1 MVMRAHELAGTKR
14 FLKYKRRHMNT
25 QGSSTFLNQMGFG
38 WFDWGYLVIAM
49 PVMILII
56 LILLVLVIVQIKK
69 TSKLKKRLDHFL
81 RGKEGK
87 SLEQDIV
94 KIMDDNTFLKKLA
107 DKDRE
112 DINTLFKRMQSV
124 YQKMGLVRYDAF
136 NQMGGQ
142 LSYSLALLDE
152 NNNGF
157 IINSVHST
165 EGCYSYSK
173 EIREGDNSIS
183 LSAEEAE
190 ALDIAKR
197 RMI

>member
-1 MVMRAHELAGTKR
+1 MD
-14 FLKYKRRHMNT
+14 T
-25 QGSSTFLNQMGFG
+25 QGTSAFLNQLGLG
-38 WFDWGYLVIAM
+38 SFDLGYLAIGILALAVL
-49 PVMILII
+49 VFILII
-56 LILLVLVIVQIKK
+56 LSIVQIVKVG
-69 TSKLKKRLDHFL
+69 KLKKRLDQFL
-81 RGKEGK
+81 LGKEGA
-87 SLEQDIV
+87 SLEEDIL
-94 KIMDDNTFLKKLA
+94 KIFEDNEFLKNHAEKN
-107 DKDRE
+107 RE
-112 DINTLFKRMQSV
+112 DIKSLFKRLESV

-173 EIREGDNSIS
+173 EIRNGDNNIS

-190 ALDIAKR
+190 ALAIAKGK
-197 RMI
+197 